1 MKDKAVEKVKRDEQW
16 ENDYNVNDSVKRDA
30 QFIKDNFVPSNNI
43 DQSPYQLERYA
54 GKMSWAQYVQVSE
67 QQLQDEEWRKI
78 YDEPHQITPS
88 SETIQLMDDYHEA
101 LKYGFTDEE
110 EELEWF
116 DGLAES
122 LELDR
127 LKALGIDLRVQD
139 SGNEDQYLRT
149 MHDDVN
155 RFKNI

>member
-1 MKDKAVEKVKRDEQW
+1 
-16 ENDYNVNDSVKRDA
+16 
-30 QFIKDNFVPSNNI
+30 
-43 DQSPYQLERYA
+43 
-54 GKMSWAQYVQVSE
+54 
-67 QQLQDEEWRKI
+67 
-78 YDEPHQITPS
+78 
-88 SETIQLMDDYHEA
+88 MDDYHEA

-139 SGNEDQYLRT
+139 PGNED
-149 MHDDVN
+149 
-155 RFKNI
+155 